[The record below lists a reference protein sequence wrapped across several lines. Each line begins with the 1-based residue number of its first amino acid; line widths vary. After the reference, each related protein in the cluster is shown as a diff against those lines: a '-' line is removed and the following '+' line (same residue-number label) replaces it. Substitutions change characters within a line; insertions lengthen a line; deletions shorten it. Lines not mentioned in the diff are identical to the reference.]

1 MLAQHVRNQQLSALW
16 RDLACCRRAITEK
29 RPPALRP
36 RRSSSPPTDGAL
48 HGGAGTPSG
57 TPTTDRPTTKGNVR
71 EPFHHDGV
79 SNTMH
84 YLIDDRDQLLT
95 RHCLRKFS
103 WCARDCHSLV
113 ASSIQTICMRLIS
126 PRDPAQRRATPHLW
140 RVALRAPRTR
150 TLGRL
155 LARRTRRTGDDVLI
169 MQVLR
174 REGRP
179 CAGMLPR
186 RHRKMQGSG
195 RQSLLTLRPL
205 EDS

>member
-1 MLAQHVRNQQLSALW
+1 MLW
-16 RDLACCRRAITEK
+16 RDLACRRQAIQGNGEEA
-29 RPPALRP
+29 PAVRP
-36 RRSSSPPTDGAL
+36 RHSSSPPTDGAL
-48 HGGAGTPSG
+48 QWGAWDAIQYSN
-57 TPTTDRPTTKGNVR
+57 DRSSHDKEQRTGAV
-71 EPFHHDGV
+71 HHDGV
-79 SNTMH
+79 SNTVC
-84 YLIDDRDQLLT
+84 YLINVRDWLLT

-113 ASSIQTICMRLIS
+113 ASSIQTIGMRLIS

-179 CAGMLPR
+179 CAG
-186 RHRKMQGSG
+186 
-195 RQSLLTLRPL
+195 
-205 EDS
+205 DAA